1 MTDAFKLLRS
11 GKRYRGFL
19 EVSGNFLPVTF
30 NLYTVSGQAVRV
42 RYLFPTTLAKELKE
56 GKVLYILIEEKSKN
70 LIAEARVV
78 KTEEKGAVLSLDF
91 ITEDRRRFPR
101 VRVKGLVS
109 VPCLVRLR
117 DSSVE
122 GEVEDISFSS
132 FSVRTDRDVPQ
143 GEYEVVLTHRGI
155 QYRVKGK
162 VVRSGGGVSVFEVM
176 DGNGSFT
183 ELFSRV
189 FTDLFLKAQ
198 RGV

>member
-101 VRVKGLVS
+101 VRVKGLVK

-122 GEVEDISFSS
+122 G
-132 FSVRTDRDVPQ
+132 
-143 GEYEVVLTHRGI
+143 
-155 QYRVKGK
+155 
-162 VVRSGGGVSVFEVM
+162 GGGYKLQLFQCK
-176 DGNGSFT
+176 NGPGRT
-183 ELFSRV
+183 
-189 FTDLFLKAQ
+189 A
-198 RGV
+198 G

>member
-1 MTDAFKLLRS
+1 M
-11 GKRYRGFL
+11 
-19 EVSGNFLPVTF
+19 
-30 NLYTVSGQAVRV
+30 
-42 RYLFPTTLAKELKE
+42 
-56 GKVLYILIEEKSKN
+56 
-70 LIAEARVV
+70 
-78 KTEEKGAVLSLDF
+78 
-91 ITEDRRRFPR
+91 
-101 VRVKGLVS
+101 
-109 VPCLVRLR
+109 
-117 DSSVE
+117 
-122 GEVEDISFSS
+122 EDISFSS